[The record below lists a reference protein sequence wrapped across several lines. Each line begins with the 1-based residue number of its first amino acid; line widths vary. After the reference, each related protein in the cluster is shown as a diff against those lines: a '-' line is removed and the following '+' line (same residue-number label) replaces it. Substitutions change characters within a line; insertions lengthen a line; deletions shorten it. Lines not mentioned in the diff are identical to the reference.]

1 MKSDKKIIFKKTSKK
16 ITQLIKLAL
25 DFEKGLYYI
34 DNMIRNKLKVKKSKI
49 ALDFV
54 RYSGYIIWRIKWKD
68 KKIMTI
74 YGETL
79 EIKNVTEGYTKEQVE
94 QNIEQFT
101 EDRNEALYELYE
113 MKRETVAF
121 NESGNKY
128 GYENLLDDTNFFT
141 PTDFT
146 DTYNV
151 KGFDDEQV
159 VEILE
164 GMI

>member
-1 MKSDKKIIFKKTSKK
+1 MK
-16 ITQLIKLAL
+16 
-25 DFEKGLYYI
+25 
-34 DNMIRNKLKVKKSKI
+34 
-49 ALDFV
+49 
-54 RYSGYIIWRIKWKD
+54 
-68 KKIMTI
+68 I

-79 EIKNVTEGYTKEQVE
+79 EIKNVTEGYTKEQIE

-113 MKRETVAF
+113 MKRETSAF

-128 GYENLLDDTNFFT
+128 GYENLLDDTDFFT

-146 DTYNV
+146 DTYSV
-151 KGFDDEQV
+151 KGFTDEQV